1 MNEIINFVAKFAVA
15 PVRRAILRF
24 ALERV
29 VGHPRFRALRVV
41 ARRTPRVPTARSRQP
56 LLASARLPC
65 RDEARVATLLMIA
78 SRDTPSLSKRISRVR
93 LSCAIAAVRLRCKL
107 VSFFRSALP
116 KVIFRL
122 NSMGGT
128 VPLVQWNRQRTG

>member
-1 MNEIINFVAKFAVA
+1 MNEIINFVAKFAAA

-65 RDEARVATLLMIA
+65 CDETRVATVLMNA
-78 SRDTPSLSKRISRVR
+78 FRDTPSLSKRISRVR
-93 LSCAIAAVRLRCKL
+93 LSCATAAG
-107 VSFFRSALP
+107 ALALQAGQLLP
-116 KVIFRL
+116 FGFAQGHFSPGLYGGYGPIG
-122 NSMGGT
+122 SME
-128 VPLVQWNRQRTG
+128 